1 MKNNKMY
8 SIVFPIWSLL
18 IYPIVWIAILPINV
32 VIDTIVLLI
41 GFKYLKI
48 NNAFEKYKK
57 VIINVWLF
65 GILSVII
72 GSLVLLIPFGN
83 AGSVYSKIS
92 SGIIWSPYEN
102 VAYILSIVL
111 AILISMI
118 LIYIFNYRVSF
129 KKVGLERKKAKKLAL
144 LLAIFTAP
152 WMLLCP
158 INIVYNSMG
167 ETIVN
172 SETQTDEIRDTLN
185 DLEFSS
191 YIQDGVYDSE
201 NLMVSI
207 DCDLISKDEV
217 KLSEYKNLFESN
229 STNNLLNKNAEK
241 IFKKLDCV
249 ADVVFKVSGTKT
261 YEFSRTN

>member
-1 MKNNKMY
+1 MKNNKLY

-18 IYPIVWIAILPINV
+18 IYPIVWVAILPINV

-41 GFKYLKI
+41 GFKCLKV
-48 NNAFEKYKK
+48 NNALEKYKK
-57 VIINVWLF
+57 VIIKVWLF

-72 GSLVLLIPFGN
+72 GSLVLLIPFGS
-83 AGSVYSKIS
+83 AGSVYTKMS
-92 SGIIWSPYEN
+92 SGNVWSPYEN
-102 VAYILSIVL
+102 TAYILSISL

-118 LIYIFNYRVSF
+118 LIYLLNYRVSF
-129 KKVGLERKKAKKLAL
+129 KKVGLERKNAKKLAL

-158 INIVYNSMG
+158 INIVYNNLG
-167 ETIVN
+167 EAIIN
-172 SETQTDEIRDTLN
+172 SETNTDEIRDALN
-185 DLEFSS
+185 DLEFST

-207 DCDLISKDEV
+207 DCDLITKDDV
-217 KLSEYKNLFESN
+217 KMTEYKNLFESN

-249 ADVVFKVSGTKT
+249 ADIVFKVSGTKT